1 MLKLTSKFPESC
13 SSAAPVTALHAV
25 AKRLP
30 RIGLLTLAC
39 VLPCVLLHHSPA
51 TTAWAQE
58 TASPPSQV
66 ATPDTTKPAAPAAP
80 ERIEIRIELPIVEP
94 FFNIFY
100 EREEP
105 KIEADRITPVA
116 NPLQKLPP
124 AAGEV
129 PPERFRAQRLVKPQ
143 VLLDRQ
149 RE

>member
-1 MLKLTSKFPESC
+1 M
-13 SSAAPVTALHAV
+13 
-25 AKRLP
+25 
-30 RIGLLTLAC
+30 
-39 VLPCVLLHHSPA
+39 
-51 TTAWAQE
+51 AQE
-58 TASPPSQV
+58 VSPPSAQTT
-66 ATPDTTKPAAPAAP
+66 APDTTKPGAQAAP

-105 KIEADRITPVA
+105 KIEPDRITPAA

-124 AAGEV
+124 AVGEI
-129 PPERFRAQRLVKPQ
+129 PQEKFRAQRLVKPQ